1 MRKVERQAT
10 YKRNVLTIMKKKI
23 YISGPIRG
31 YDTSERKDTFAKA
44 QEVLELCGYEVS
56 NPFDNGLDDEAT
68 THEHMR
74 ADLKM
79 LLDCDEILMLKGWN
93 RSAGCSV
100 ELQCAVAAGLE
111 VSFESNAT
119 PSAIVTPIGGLS
131 LMQTE
136 FE

>member
-1 MRKVERQAT
+1 
-10 YKRNVLTIMKKKI
+10 MKKKI

>member
-1 MRKVERQAT
+1 M
-10 YKRNVLTIMKKKI
+10 KKI
-23 YISGPIRG
+23 YISGPISG
-31 YDTSERKDTFAKA
+31 YDINDRKDAFAKA
-44 QEVLELCGYEVS
+44 QEVLELCGYEVR
-56 NPFDNGLDDEAT
+56 NPFDNGLDREAF

-93 RSAGCSV
+93 RSAGCNV

-111 VSFESNAT
+111 VCFESNAT

-131 LMQTE
+131 LIQTD
-136 FE
+136 FD

>member
-1 MRKVERQAT
+1 MREVQRQAT
-10 YKRNVLTIMKKKI
+10 YKRNVLSIMKKI
-23 YISGPIRG
+23 YISGPISG
-31 YDTSERKDTFAKA
+31 YDINERKDAFAKA
-44 QEVLELCGYEVS
+44 QEVLELCGYEVR
-56 NPFDNGLDDEAT
+56 NPFDNGLDREAS

-93 RSAGCSV
+93 RSAGCNV

-111 VSFESNAT
+111 VCFESNAT

-131 LMQTE
+131 LMQTD